1 MNNGI
6 IGKTFFPLHLF
17 YQTTV
22 KDLLF
27 SFETRRIFQIE
38 RMSPMEILTNFPLLS
53 SLAAIIFAQV
63 IKVPIQFIVSRKL
76 DWSLV
81 TSTGGMPSSHSA
93 AVTALSTGVALEHG
107 LGSSLFAVSAIF
119 AVITMF
125 DATGVR
131 RHAGEQATVINKLVI
146 DFNRFVNEA
155 KDFPKAEEKE
165 KQKKLKELL
174 GHQPIEVFFGGLT
187 GILLTLALAYFFM

>member
-1 MNNGI
+1 
-6 IGKTFFPLHLF
+6 
-17 YQTTV
+17 
-22 KDLLF
+22 
-27 SFETRRIFQIE
+27 
-38 RMSPMEILTNFPLLS
+38 MELLTNFPLLS

-107 LGSSLFAVSAIF
+107 LGSSLLAVSAIF

-131 RHAGEQATVINKLVI
+131 RHAGEQATVINKLVV
-146 DFNRFVNEA
+146 DFNRFVHEA
-155 KDFPKAEEKE
+155 KDFPKAKDKE

-187 GILLTLALAYFFM
+187 GILLTLILAYFFM

>member
-1 MNNGI
+1 
-6 IGKTFFPLHLF
+6 
-17 YQTTV
+17 
-22 KDLLF
+22 
-27 SFETRRIFQIE
+27 
-38 RMSPMEILTNFPLLS
+38 MELLTNFPLLS

-131 RHAGEQATVINKLVI
+131 RHAGEQATVINRLVI

>member
-1 MNNGI
+1 
-6 IGKTFFPLHLF
+6 
-17 YQTTV
+17 
-22 KDLLF
+22 
-27 SFETRRIFQIE
+27 
-38 RMSPMEILTNFPLLS
+38 MELLTNFPLLS

-107 LGSSLFAVSAIF
+107 LDSSLFAVSAIF

-131 RHAGEQATVINKLVI
+131 RHAGEQATVINK
-146 DFNRFVNEA
+146 A
-155 KDFPKAEEKE
+155 AEKE

-187 GILLTLALAYFFM
+187 GILLTLVLAYFFM

>member
-1 MNNGI
+1 
-6 IGKTFFPLHLF
+6 
-17 YQTTV
+17 
-22 KDLLF
+22 
-27 SFETRRIFQIE
+27 
-38 RMSPMEILTNFPLLS
+38 MELLTNFPLLS
-53 SLAAIIFAQV
+53 SLAAIFFAQV

-93 AVTALSTGVALEHG
+93 AVTALSTGVALDHG

-155 KDFPKAEEKE
+155 KDFPKAEDKE

-187 GILLTLALAYFFM
+187 GIFLTLILAYFFM